1 MVKIYKAINN
11 DRIHPDRTKS
21 DIRQKVEN
29 HRTTVSRSGWVS
41 PQYQESR
48 RVTLNSRILE
58 ENRLIGLLPESEESR
73 YYKVLRTQIQ
83 QRMQEK
89 GWNTVMVTSV
99 HSGEGKSL
107 TAINL
112 SAMFAK
118 EFDQTVLL
126 VDADL
131 KNQTIHNYL
140 GYKSDKGLVDYLLGN
155 SELKDIIV
163 WPEVEKFTVISGGRI
178 DEDGTEVL
186 NSPRMHSLV
195 DELKHR
201 YQDRYLFFDVP
212 AVLESADAMVFS
224 ELVDAIVLVVREG
237 KTPMPDIR
245 KALDYLPQNKFLG
258 LVMNQ
263 SFSK

>member
-1 MVKIYKAINN
+1 MVEILKAIKHTSANSDYLESVVRAAKDNN
-11 DRIHPDRTKS
+11 QI
-21 DIRQKVEN
+21 
-29 HRTTVSRSGWVS
+29 TVSRSGWVS
-41 PQYQESR
+41 PQYQKSR
-48 RVTLNSRILE
+48 RVSLDHRILE
-58 ENRLIGLLPESEESR
+58 KNRLIGLLPESADLS

-83 QRMQEK
+83 QRMREN
-89 GWNTVMVTSV
+89 GWNTLMVTSA
-99 HSGEGKSL
+99 HHGEGKSL

-131 KNQTIHNYL
+131 KAQAIHNYL

-178 DEDGTEVL
+178 CEDGTEVL
-186 NSPRMHSLV
+186 NSPRMRSLV

-201 YQDRYLFFDVP
+201 YRDRYIFFDVP
-212 AVLESADAMVFS
+212 PVLGGADAMAFADF
-224 ELVDAIVLVVREG
+224 VDAIVVVVKDG
-237 KTPMPDIR
+237 KTPMPDVQM
-245 KALDYLPQNKFLG
+245 ALDYLPKHKFLG
-258 LVMNQ
+258 YVINQ
-263 SFSK
+263 R